1 MILKTLLYLTTEG
14 NLTVFES
21 VKKKPQFNIDRDST
35 MEPTDGMNATFSEV
49 SLF

>member
-1 MILKTLLYLTTEG
+1 MILKTPLYLTAEG

-21 VKKKPQFNIDRDST
+21 VKKPQFNIDRDST